1 MPRND
6 NPLPGVQEQ
15 WVSVLIRIVVAALS
29 ALIAGS

>member
-15 WVSVLIRIVVAALS
+15 WVSVLIRMIVAALS
-29 ALIAGS
+29 ALVAGS

>member
-6 NPLPGVQEQ
+6 NQLPGVKEQ
-15 WVSVLIRIVVAALS
+15 WISVVIRTLIAALS